1 MKETVTYLPNLMLVL
16 ESENENRLL
25 ITRKPQKKSRQKFDP
40 YSFFM
45 SDIQFKKHRV
55 FRETEDV
62 IFYDIS
68 VDESNSSDLVVHT
81 GAAISPPDDLV
92 GAKQFYIH
100 KYQDDYN
107 RVVSGERQF
116 ELVNFD
122 WKYPYHI
129 VHLNVHSGAL
139 IIPRHTYHRSKSGE
153 DGSIVINQ
161 AKRYEGFDSKLEFI
175 PVSAAEVPELYK
187 VLLHEKPVIHT
198 LGE

>member
-45 SDIQFKKHRV
+45 SDVQFKKHRV

-81 GAAISPPDDLV
+81 GAAISPPNDLV

-100 KYQDDYN
+100 GCQDDYN

-153 DGSIVINQ
+153 DGSIEINQ

>member
-1 MKETVTYLPNLMLVL
+1 M
-16 ESENENRLL
+16 SEVH
-25 ITRKPQKKSRQKFDP
+25 
-40 YSFFM
+40 
-45 SDIQFKKHRV
+45 FKKHRV
-55 FRETEDV
+55 FRETPDV

-68 VDESNSSDLVVHT
+68 VDESNASDLVIHDGPAT
-81 GAAISPPDDLV
+81 SPPDDMV

-129 VHLNVHSGAL
+129 VHLNRASGAL
-139 IIPRHTYHRSKSGE
+139 MIPKMTYHRSKSGE
-153 DGSIVINQ
+153 SGSIVINQ
-161 AKRYEGFDSKLEFI
+161 SQSYEGFNSESEFV
-175 PVSAAEVPELYK
+175 PVSCASVPKLYK
-187 VLLHEKPVIHT
+187 VLMHEKPVVHT